1 MPAPPRE
8 VKRMHE
14 PILVINA
21 GSSSIKF
28 SVFETGADR
37 SLSPAA
43 HGRSRECQAGSPRQA
58 DQAQAVDH
66 PPRRRQARGQ
76 GLALARAARLR
87 GGGKIESKVP
97 RVANAR
103 RRRSCVTVFEAE
115 AASSRLDDRP
125 ARVPIMAW
133 ARADETI
140 IASRRRR
147 CGSVLRSSEV
157 GYRCGEAEQCE
168 DGQCNRR
175 PANI

>member
-58 DQAQAVDH
+58 DRAQAVDH
-66 PPRRRQARGQ
+66 PPRRRHARGQ

-87 GGGKIESKVP
+87 GRGKIESKLP
-97 RVANAR
+97 RVAK
-103 RRRSCVTVFEAE
+103 C
-115 AASSRLDDRP
+115 
-125 ARVPIMAW
+125 
-133 ARADETI
+133 
-140 IASRRRR
+140 
-147 CGSVLRSSEV
+147 SSETLLRN
-157 GYRCGEAEQCE
+157 GIRGR
-168 DGQCNRR
+168 GG
-175 PANI
+175 IK